1 MPAKRSSVDPKD
13 RLPAEWPDLD
23 AEKILRRLTAAG
35 VDFVLIGGVA
45 VMLHGYPRVTRD
57 VDIAFDPDRTNLET
71 LGHALVE
78 LDAHLRGVGEDL
90 PFVPDADTLDRVDL
104 LTLDTSAGWL
114 DVHKTVD
121 GAPAYA
127 RLRRHA
133 ERIKLD
139 GLSVLVAS
147 IDDLIS
153 MKRAAGRPVDRTDVE
168 ALEAIKRL
176 RRAG

>member
-1 MPAKRSSVDPKD
+1 MDPKD

-35 VDFVLIGGVA
+35 VDFVLIGGLA
-45 VMLHGYPRVTRD
+45 VMLHGYPRITRD
-57 VDIAFDPDRTNLET
+57 VDIAFAPDRTNLET
-71 LGHALVE
+71 LGHALID
-78 LDAHLRGVGEDL
+78 LDAQLRGADGDL
-90 PFVPDADTLDRVDL
+90 PFVPDADTLDRVNL
-104 LTLDTSAGWL
+104 LTLEVSGGWL

-127 RLRRHA
+127 TLRRHA

-153 MKRAAGRPVDRTDVE
+153 MKRAAARPIDMTDLE

-176 RRAG
+176 RRSG

>member
-1 MPAKRSSVDPKD
+1 VDPKD

-23 AEKILRRLTAAG
+23 AEQILRRLTAAG
-35 VDFVLIGGVA
+35 VDFVLVGGLA
-45 VMLHGYPRVTRD
+45 VMLHGYPRITRD
-57 VDIAFDPDRTNLET
+57 VDIAFAPDRTNLET
-71 LGHALVE
+71 LGHALGD
-78 LDAHLRGVGEDL
+78 LDARLRGVDEDL
-90 PFVPDADTLDRVDL
+90 PFVADAATLDRVDL

-114 DVHKTVD
+114 DLHKTLD

-127 RLRRHA
+127 TLRR
-133 ERIKLD
+133 RSDRLKLD

-153 MKRAAGRPVDRTDVE
+153 MKRAAGRPVDLTDIE

-176 RRAG
+176 RAR

>member
-1 MPAKRSSVDPKD
+1 VDPKD

-35 VDFVLIGGVA
+35 VDFVLIGGLA
-45 VMLHGYPRVTRD
+45 VMLHGYPRITRD
-57 VDIAFDPDRTNLET
+57 VDIAFAPDRTNLET
-71 LGHALVE
+71 LGDALID
-78 LDAHLRGVGEDL
+78 LDAHLRGADEDL
-90 PFVPDADTLDRVDL
+90 PFVPDADTLDRVNL
-104 LTLDTSAGWL
+104 LTLEVSGGWL
-114 DVHKTVD
+114 DVHKRLD

-127 RLRRHA
+127 TLRRRA

-153 MKRAAGRPVDRTDVE
+153 MKRAAGRPVDMTDVE

-176 RRAG
+176 RRST